1 MMTIIRHHM
10 QIKMPTHIIIK
21 QLKSGN
27 HDKLIIIVKNIKKYQ
42 KNAKGISKL
51 IWRTKSRIKMA
62 RLILSGTEAQAS
74 DSFKKE
80 HKNCKET
87 FKNSI
92 SLPFQYL
99 VGLTNIGNTVKI
111 ICPYCNESKD
121 ITDVDCW

>member
-1 MMTIIRHHM
+1 
-10 QIKMPTHIIIK
+10 
-21 QLKSGN
+21 
-27 HDKLIIIVKNIKKYQ
+27 
-42 KNAKGISKL
+42 
-51 IWRTKSRIKMA
+51 MA

-99 VGLTNIGNTVKI
+99 LGLTSIGNTIKI